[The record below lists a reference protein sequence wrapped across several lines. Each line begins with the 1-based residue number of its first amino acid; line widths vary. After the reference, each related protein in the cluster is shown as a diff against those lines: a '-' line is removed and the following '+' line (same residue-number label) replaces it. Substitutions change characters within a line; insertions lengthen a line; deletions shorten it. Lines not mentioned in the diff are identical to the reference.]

1 MAANTALRWITAK
14 AKQIRRA
21 NPKKQWKDCI
31 KEAGRLYKGGA
42 RKPTHKKRRV
52 SGYKVV
58 ERRETKQSKP
68 KKIFVQK
75 RSSAGRFKG
84 VRRIG
89 FTTRRTTKWDQMRGL
104 EHRYAENS
112 VKRLRCDTIRG
123 KRKYTKILNKIQ
135 SELIRLANS

>member
-1 MAANTALRWITAK
+1 MAASTTLKWITTK
-14 AKQIRRA
+14 AKQIRKA
-21 NPKKQWKDCI
+21 NPKKKWTACI
-31 KEAGRLYKGGA
+31 KEAGRLYRSGKKG
-42 RKPTHKKRRV
+42 V

-58 ERRETKQSKP
+58 ERRETKKTKP
-68 KKIFVQK
+68 KKVFLQK

-84 VRRIG
+84 VKRIG
-89 FTTRRTTKWDQMRGL
+89 FVSRPTTKWEHMKAL

-123 KRKYTKILNKIQ
+123 KRKYTKILNHIQ